1 MPDDRVVPLF
11 GHGSAAPR
19 PLKGL
24 YRDLLL
30 PDQGRAGPWIYA
42 NFVQTLDGRI
52 SLVDP
57 QTGIEGVAG
66 SIADPRDWRLF
77 QELASHADVLLSSG
91 RYLRDLRA
99 GTAQDILPLGS
110 DTDFPD
116 LHAARRNRGQT
127 PQPDVLVISASLD
140 FVVPRLLLD
149 QGRTIHVL
157 TTADADTARLRR
169 REAEGA
175 TVHQLG
181 SGARVGGSA
190 IASLLGSLGYRR
202 AYCAT
207 GPWVFHTLAADG
219 VLDTL
224 FLTTR
229 HRLVAGTG
237 GSFIAGAT
245 LAPPTDLELES
256 LFLDQ
261 GSAVGQFYARY
272 RIQAPAGA
280 CAPAP
285 RPAR

>member
-1 MPDDRVVPLF
+1 MYQDRVLPLF
-11 GHGSAAPR
+11 GPGPLVSR

-24 YRDLLL
+24 YRDQVL
-30 PDQGRAGPWIYA
+30 PDRGRAGPWIYA

-52 SLVDP
+52 SLIDA

-110 DTDFPD
+110 DTDFLD
-116 LHAARRNRGQT
+116 LHAARRDRGQAL
-127 PQPDVLVISASLD
+127 QPDVLVISASLD
-140 FVVPRLLLD
+140 FVVPQLLLE

-157 TTADADTARLRR
+157 TTADADSERLHRR
-169 REAEGA
+169 KDEGA
-175 TVHQLG
+175 RVHQLG
-181 SGARVGGSA
+181 TGERVSGTA
-190 IASLLGSLGYRR
+190 IASILSGLGYRR

-229 HRLVAGTG
+229 HRLVAGNG

-245 LAPPTDLELES
+245 LEPPADLKLET

-261 GSAVGQFYARY
+261 GAAVGQLYARY
-272 RIQAPAGA
+272 QVLAPPGS
-280 CAPAP
+280 
-285 RPAR
+285 